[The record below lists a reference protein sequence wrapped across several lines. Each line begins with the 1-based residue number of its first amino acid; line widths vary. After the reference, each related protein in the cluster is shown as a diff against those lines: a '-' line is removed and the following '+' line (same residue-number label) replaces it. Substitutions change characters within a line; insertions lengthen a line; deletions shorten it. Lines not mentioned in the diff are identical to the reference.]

1 MCQKAESTQ
10 RPTGPFQKDEDS
22 HWSINDNNRK
32 RIYTTLSIKRIHETT
47 VILKDGEKKGKALPY
62 QKNKKP
68 VNKWRGNDRKSL
80 LQCNPRCSNWIIQ
93 GSLIQATTTDRME
106 NRIFT
111 QSQEPINE
119 KALGKNTL
127 TKFIKHYWK

>member
-1 MCQKAESTQ
+1 MILQYQQCSALTVEFYISGVFEAKVCYGQKTKQ
-10 RPTGPFQKDEDS
+10 
-22 HWSINDNNRK
+22 
-32 RIYTTLSIKRIHETT
+32 
-47 VILKDGEKKGKALPY
+47 
-62 QKNKKP
+62 KP

-106 NRIFT
+106 NRIVT